1 MVARFL
7 YRLASLFF
15 FVLALVCW
23 LVTVVAIA
31 VQIMGPGFNLGAFC
45 TGILMPFMAFMMH
58 QISIEAWR
66 AARTYYRDPLWSN
79 YP

>member
-7 YRLASLFF
+7 YRLASLLFF
-15 FVLALVCW
+15 ALALICW
-23 LVTVVAIA
+23 LVTAVAIA
-31 VQIMGPGFNLGAFC
+31 AQIWGPGFNLGAFC
-45 TGILMPFMAFMMH
+45 TALWMPFMAFMMH